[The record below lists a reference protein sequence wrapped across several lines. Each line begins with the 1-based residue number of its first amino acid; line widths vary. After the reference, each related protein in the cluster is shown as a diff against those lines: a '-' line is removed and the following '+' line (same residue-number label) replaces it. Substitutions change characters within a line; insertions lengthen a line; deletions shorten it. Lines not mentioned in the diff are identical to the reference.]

1 MCDKRFSYW
10 GIDGCKGGWLCIGL
24 SDNGEHH
31 ALVACNID
39 QACEKIKEL
48 GGKIALIDIPIGLS
62 NSKNERECDKLAR
75 KKIGARRSSVFRV
88 PCRQAI
94 EAYKKGDNEAQ
105 KEENGKIASVKIT
118 DGCLSAQTWGIVPK
132 IVEVDD
138 FMQSMQVENPTLRE
152 VHPEV
157 CFQALTESGDT
168 LKYNKKKD
176 EGEIERRK
184 ILQQPRLGVGNIKV
198 GNIKAEIRCE
208 YKKAQVADD
217 DILDALIAAVTAK
230 LGYQK
235 GKNSR
240 TLNTL
245 PSKPPNDCFGRRMEM
260 VYVLGFNPEV
270 QQGVYTNSER

>member
-62 NSKNERECDKLAR
+62 KDKKTRECEYSAR
-75 KKIGARRSSVFRV
+75 KMVGKRSSSVFNS
-88 PCRQAI
+88 PCRPAL
-94 EAYKKGDNEAQ
+94 ELFNEGGSYKEVSRKNEDVTGVKLTKQ
-105 KEENGKIASVKIT
+105 TFSIMTKIA
-118 DGCLSAQTWGIVPK
+118 
-132 IVEVDD
+132 EVDNFIQCKKD
-138 FMQSMQVENPTLRE
+138 KNPTLRE

-157 CFQALTESGDT
+157 CFQALTKNGDT

-176 EGEIERRK
+176 EGKFERQK
-184 ILQQPRLGVGNIKV
+184 ILGEYLCDVENIESK
-198 GNIKAEIRCE
+198 IKCK
-208 YKKAQVADD
+208 YDKDKVADD
-217 DILDALIAAVTAK
+217 DILDALVAAVTAK

-245 PSKPPNDCFGRRMEM
+245 PSKPPKDCFGRRMEM